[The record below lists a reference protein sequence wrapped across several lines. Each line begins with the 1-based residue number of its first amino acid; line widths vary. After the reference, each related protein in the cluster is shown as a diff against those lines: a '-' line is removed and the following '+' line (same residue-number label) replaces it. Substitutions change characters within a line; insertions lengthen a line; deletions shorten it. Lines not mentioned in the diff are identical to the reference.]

1 MQRWHGWDRAAI
13 GCGRHYSRKENEL
26 TQDELKLAA
35 EYHRGFEDG
44 RAARSANLMALDL
57 QRTKAINRLN
67 NLDFPNGKDS
77 HENLSAI
84 ASCLLAPTF
93 GWTAGACGAL
103 RDELVRLLG
112 GQQ

>member
-1 MQRWHGWDRAAI
+1 M
-13 GCGRHYSRKENEL
+13 
-26 TQDELKLAA
+26 TQDELNLAA

-44 RAARSANLMALDL
+44 RVARGANVMALDL
-57 QRTKAINRLN
+57 QRTEVINRLN

-84 ASCLLAPTF
+84 ASCLLAPTN

-112 GQQ
+112 GNK

>member
-1 MQRWHGWDRAAI
+1 MTR
-13 GCGRHYSRKENEL
+13 
-26 TQDELKLAA
+26 DELNLAA

-44 RAARSANLMALDL
+44 RAARSANVMALDL
-57 QRTKAINRLN
+57 QRTEVITRLN
-67 NLDFPNGKDS
+67 NLDFPNGKAS

-84 ASCLLAPTF
+84 ASCLLAPKH

-112 GQQ
+112 GSK